1 MANRYDYEESC
12 IMPAYEFLNKDSNEI
27 ETYVMSY
34 TLYDQFKLD
43 NPHLERY
50 ISAENLPIFGDGARM
65 SVPGIG
71 QPHAAFEHGVIQRM
85 KDTIP
90 GNTMSGH
97 KTKKPREW

>member
-1 MANRYDYEESC
+1 MPTYD
-12 IMPAYEFLNKDSNEI
+12 FLNKNTNEV
-27 ETYVMSY
+27 EEHRMSY
-34 TLYDQFKLD
+34 TVLDQFMAD
-43 NPHLERY
+43 NAHLERY
-50 ISAENLPIFGDGARM
+50 HSAENLPIMGDGTRM

>member
-1 MANRYDYEESC
+1 MNYT
-12 IMPAYEFLNKDSNEI
+12 FLNKNTNVVEEHSMRLSE
-27 ETYVMSY
+27 
-34 TLYDQFKLD
+34 YDEFKLN

-50 ISAENLPIFGDGARM
+50 HSPENLPIMSDGVRM

-71 QPHAAFEHGVIQRM
+71 QPHMAFERGVIQRM

-97 KTKKPREW
+97 KTKTPREW